1 MPKPSLLRTMN
12 RRRIASA
19 FLAISAL
26 ALAACT
32 ESHSQ
37 GDPTPPPPQVTVV
50 TMRGQAVTLSRE
62 LPGRVRAS
70 LVAEVRP
77 QVGGIVRRVMFT
89 EGGLVKA
96 GQSLY
101 ELDSAL
107 YQAQFDSAK
116 ASLDKAQATQ
126 HAARLAAARSAELI
140 RIEAVSA
147 QDNESAIAAEAQ
159 ARADVA
165 VAQAAVETARVNLA
179 YTRIVAPISG
189 RIGKSSVTQ
198 GALVTAEQAAALAT
212 IQQLDPAY
220 VEVNQSSSNWLALK
234 QAVEAGRVRSDA
246 TGATTKL
253 ILENGSAYANEG
265 KLQFSDASVDPATGN
280 LLVRAV
286 VPNPKFLL
294 LPGMYVRA
302 VIDEGAVPQGILVPQ
317 QGISLGPK
325 GNASALLV
333 GKDGKVESR
342 TVHVSRAIA
351 DQWLVEDGLAAGDR
365 VIVEGVQKA
374 DPGTL
379 VRALERAPGQPLAAS
394 ANAPASA
401 AVASR

>member
-1 MPKPSLLRTMN
+1 MFAAT
-12 RRRIASA
+12 
-19 FLAISAL
+19 AL
-26 ALAACT
+26 PGCT

-37 GDPTPPPPQVTVV
+37 AAPPAPLPQVTVV
-50 TMRGQAVTLSRE
+50 TLKGQPVTLSRE
-62 LPGRVRAS
+62 LSGRVRAS

-77 QVGGIVRRVMFT
+77 QVGGLVRRVLFT

-96 GQSLY
+96 GPALY

-107 YQAQFDSAK
+107 YQAQYDSAM

-126 HAARLAAARSAELI
+126 HAARMASARATELI
-140 RIEAVSA
+140 RAEAISA
-147 QDNESAIAAEAQ
+147 QANENAIATEAQ
-159 ARADVA
+159 ATADVA
-165 VAQAAVETARVNLA
+165 VARAAVETARVNLA
-179 YTRIVAPISG
+179 YTRIVAPIGG

-198 GALVTAEQAAALAT
+198 GALVTAEQAAPLAT

-234 QAVEAGRVRSDA
+234 QAVEAGRVRADA
-246 TGATTKL
+246 TGASAKL
-253 ILENGSAYANEG
+253 VLENGSAYPNEG

-286 VPNPKFLL
+286 VPNPKSVL

-302 VIDEGAVPQGILVPQ
+302 VIDEGAVAQGILVPQ

-325 GNASALLV
+325 GDASALLV
-333 GKDGKVESR
+333 GKDGNVELR
-342 TVHVSRAIA
+342 AVRLSRAIG
-351 DQWLVEDGLAAGDR
+351 DQWLVEDGLAVGDR

-374 DPGTL
+374 DPGAI
-379 VRALERAPGQPLAAS
+379 VRALERAPGQPLAA
-394 ANAPASA
+394 AASA